1 MKRVGDYMDYDIV
14 KYTRGARNN
23 NPANIRR
30 DQRTK
35 WIGLSSVQNDK
46 EFCQF
51 VAMEFGVRAFL
62 ILCRTYRQRY
72 GIITVKKFI
81 ERFAPACENDV
92 KAYVKYVTCYVPH
105 DLMLDIDYFNFV
117 QAVFRYES
125 AVYIPI
131 EGIQSVAKKYKIKIV
146 PKTIFDNE

>member
-1 MKRVGDYMDYDIV
+1 MKRVGDFMKYGIV

-30 DQRTK
+30 DHHSK

-51 VAMEFGVRAFL
+51 VAMEYGVRAFL

-72 GIITVKKFI
+72 GIITVQNFI
-81 ERFAPACENDV
+81 ERFAPACENNV
-92 KAYVKYVTCYVPH
+92 NAYVKYVHYYVPH
-105 DLMLDIDYFNFV
+105 DLMLEMDYYYFA

-125 AVYIPI
+125 AVYISF
-131 EGIQSVAKKYKIKIV
+131 EGIQSVAKKYNIKIV